1 MERNNSIQSNLVT
14 TNHIKTKFLYNYIKV
29 LRKNMHT
36 FFYVYMYTELL
47 NQRYMYTSVDI
58 KFKN

>member
-14 TNHIKTKFLYNYIKV
+14 TNHIKTKFSYNYIKV

-36 FFYVYMYTELL
+36 YLCVHVYRAFESEVYVY
-47 NQRYMYTSVDI
+47 I
-58 KFKN
+58 C